1 MKNDGLFFGF
11 TKKFWLSSA
20 VVFAFLWWFINKV
33 GTTIMLPFGFAL
45 ITAYIFSSTAERI
58 TRQTKLP
65 KSIIAIGIVTLLFS
79 LLIIFCIAF
88 IPIAIRNIYAII
100 HYIPQL
106 SNTLQNSVSLYIPT
120 SIQNTVMESYS
131 QLGDILTTVTQTIF
145 SHFQNFSSFFAQMF
159 TFFVITPIASYYMI
173 KDWSAINEHIMSLI
187 PKRHRT
193 TFISL
198 RTEIRKRLAGYIVG
212 QIYIIIFLSTF
223 YGCALFLIDLE
234 FGVTIGILTGI
245 ASIVPYI
252 GLTSGF
258 AASMIICLLKGK
270 TISYIG
276 IVIGIFVIGQ
286 VIEGSFLTPKLM
298 SNKIDIHPLWIVF
311 GFLVCGIFFGFFG
324 IFFAVPITAIASVLI
339 KFYVNNYYKKRCI

>member
-1 MKNDGLFFGF
+1 
-11 TKKFWLSSA
+11 
-20 VVFAFLWWFINKV
+20 
-33 GTTIMLPFGFAL
+33 MLPFGFAL
-45 ITAYIFSSTAERI
+45 ITAYIFSSTTDRL
-58 TRQTKLP
+58 THKTKIP
-65 KSIIAIGIVTLLFS
+65 KSIIAGVIVTLLFS
-79 LLIIFCIAF
+79 TLIIFCIAF

-100 HYIPQL
+100 RYIPQL
-106 SNTLQNSVSLYIPT
+106 SSTLQNSISVHIPQ
-120 SIQNTVMESYS
+120 SVQNTVMESYS
-131 QLGDILTTVTQTIF
+131 ELSDILTTMTQTIF
-145 SHFQNFSSFFAQMF
+145 SHFENFSSFFAQMF

-173 KDWSAINEHIMSLI
+173 KDWSAINEHITSLI

-212 QIYIIIFLSTF
+212 QVYIIIFLSTF

-234 FGVTIGILTGI
+234 FGITIGVLTGI

-258 AASMIICLLKGK
+258 VAAMIICILKGK
-270 TISYIG
+270 AMSYIA

-286 VIEGSFLTPKLM
+286 IIEGSFLTPKLM

-324 IFFAVPITAIASVLI
+324 IFFAIPITAIASVLI